1 MRIGIVG
8 VGTVGSAV
16 RFGLETKRGHDVAV
30 HDIKMPETSL
40 ESVYGASE
48 MIFIC
53 VGTPRGPNGSCD
65 TSAVERV
72 CASIEAMAKER
83 GETKDVV
90 VKSTVIPGTV
100 SRIERAC
107 PSLRLAMN
115 PEFLL
120 EKAAVQN
127 FCDQDV
133 CVIGTN
139 HDGLY
144 SAIVEA
150 HGNLAREYVR
160 TTPVNAETVKYF
172 LNAFNSTR
180 IIFANLFY
188 EVCGKVGADYDEVKG
203 LAVRR
208 SNMID
213 SYLDCNKNLRGFG
226 GACLPKDT
234 EALLALAAREGVQY
248 DFLNG
253 VLADN
258 RRINDAGQR

>member
-8 VGTVGSAV
+8 IGTVGSAV
-16 RFGLETKRGHDVAV
+16 RFGLEKKRGHDVAV

-40 ESVYGASE
+40 EQVYDASD

-53 VGTPRGPNGSCD
+53 VGTPQSPDGSCD
-65 TSAVERV
+65 TSAVEQV
-72 CASIEAMAKER
+72 CASIDTMARDR

-100 SRIERAC
+100 ARIEKAC

-120 EKAAVQN
+120 ERAALQN

-133 CVIGTN
+133 CVVGTD
-139 HDGLY
+139 HDDLY
-144 SAIVEA
+144 ARIVEA

-172 LNAFNSTR
+172 LNVFNSTR

-203 LAVRR
+203 LAVKRD
-208 SNMID
+208 NMID

-234 EALLALAAREGVQY
+234 EALFALASKEGVQY
-248 DFLNG
+248 DFLRG

-258 RRINDAGQR
+258 RRIGDA

>member
-16 RFGLETKRGHDVAV
+16 RFGLENKRGHDVAV
-30 HDIKMPETSL
+30 HDVKMPDTSL
-40 ESVYGASE
+40 EQVYDASDI
-48 MIFIC
+48 IFVC
-53 VGTPRGPNGSCD
+53 VGTPQSPDGSCD
-65 TSAVERV
+65 TSAVEQV
-72 CASIEAMAKER
+72 CSAIDRMARGR

-90 VKSTVIPGTV
+90 VKSTVIPGTLA
-100 SRIERAC
+100 RIEKAC

-120 EKAAVQN
+120 ERAAVQN

-133 CVIGTN
+133 CVVGTD
-139 HDGLY
+139 HDDLY
-144 SAIVEA
+144 GRIVKA

-172 LNAFNSTR
+172 LNVFNSTR

-203 LAVRR
+203 LAVKRD
-208 SNMID
+208 NMID

-234 EALLALAAREGVQY
+234 EALFALASKEGVRY
-248 DFLNG
+248 DFLRG

-258 RRINDAGQR
+258 RRISDA

>member
-1 MRIGIVG
+1 MG

-30 HDIKMPETSL
+30 HDVRTPGTSL
-40 ESVYGASE
+40 EKVYGASD
-48 MIFIC
+48 MIFVC
-53 VGTPRGPNGSCD
+53 VGTPQNEDGSCD
-65 TSAVERV
+65 TSAVEQV
-72 CASIEAMAKER
+72 CASIDAMAKER
-83 GETKDVV
+83 CETKDVV

-100 SRIERAC
+100 SRIEKAC
-107 PSLRLAMN
+107 TSLRLAMN

-120 EKAAVQN
+120 EKAAVPN

-133 CVIGTN
+133 CVVGTD
-139 HDGLY
+139 HGDLY
-144 SAIVEA
+144 DRIVRA

-160 TTPVNAETVKYF
+160 TTPVNAEAVKYF
-172 LNAFNSTR
+172 LNVFNSTR

-208 SNMID
+208 DNMID

-234 EALLALAAREGVQY
+234 AALFALAEREGVQY
-248 DFLNG
+248 DFLRG
-253 VLADN
+253 VLSDN
-258 RRINDAGQR
+258 RRIGDA

>member
-16 RFGLETKRGHDVAV
+16 RFGLENKRGHDVAV
-30 HDIKMPETSL
+30 HDVKMPDTSL
-40 ESVYGASE
+40 EQVYDASD
-48 MIFIC
+48 MIFVC
-53 VGTPRGPNGSCD
+53 VGTPQSPDGSCD
-65 TSAVERV
+65 TSAVEQV
-72 CASIEAMAKER
+72 CSAIDEMARDR

-90 VKSTVIPGTV
+90 VKSTVIPGTLA
-100 SRIERAC
+100 RIEKAC

-120 EKAAVQN
+120 ERAAVQN

-133 CVIGTN
+133 CVVGTD

-144 SAIVEA
+144 GRIVKA

-172 LNAFNSTR
+172 LNVFNSTR

-203 LAVRR
+203 LAVKRD
-208 SNMID
+208 NMID

-234 EALLALAAREGVQY
+234 EALFALASREGVRY
-248 DFLNG
+248 DFLRG

-258 RRINDAGQR
+258 RRISDA